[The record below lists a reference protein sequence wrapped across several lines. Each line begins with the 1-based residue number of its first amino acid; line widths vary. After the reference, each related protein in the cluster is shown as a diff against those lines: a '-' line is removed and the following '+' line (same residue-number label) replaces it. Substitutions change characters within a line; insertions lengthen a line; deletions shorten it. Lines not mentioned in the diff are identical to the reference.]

1 RGATESPRAWGRM
14 QASTFGAS
22 AAAGFAMGDVDH
34 QLRGSVAAM
43 GRWGEPLTAP
53 ELGTVDQD
61 RARALAVGV
70 VGAYAGAFAQVRF
83 YRRERTLPFAPYGTV
98 IGSPDN
104 TAADTLG
111 MLEGGYTR
119 ELSTRLTAT
128 ARLYAN
134 AYRYRDRLVLDDG
147 TFTDIGDSRWG
158 GGEARGRYAV
168 LDGDRLGVTA
178 GAEVTFI
185 STNSQAFY
193 YGAAPDEVVEVP
205 KAFNLQGLY
214 TEIDAKP
221 LPWLALTAGVRAD
234 RNSALDDRVSPRA
247 ALFASRDRY
256 GAKLLY
262 AEGFRNPSAYEGFFE
277 DGVDFI
283 ANPDIGAETIRS
295 YEAVVW
301 ARPRPGLT
309 TRLSAFRWT
318 ADRLVEQD
326 TVTVPMVGDRLQFD
340 NRGRLQSTG
349 LELEAS
355 YRDADGWLAFGGGTL
370 TQVEDGDGATAVG
383 APGWVASAGL
393 SSPLVLRRAHL
404 STEVQAIGARS
415 TRVDGVRADAFV
427 AWNVVAYL
435 PSIGGFDVTLGV
447 RNLLGQREAV
457 PAPEDYDRDDPIATL
472 PGEGRELYARL
483 GYRY

>member
-1 RGATESPRAWGRM
+1 M
-14 QASTFGAS
+14 
-22 AAAGFAMGDVDH
+22 
-34 QLRGSVAAM
+34 
-43 GRWGEPLTAP
+43 
-53 ELGTVDQD
+53 
-61 RARALAVGV
+61 

-119 ELSTRLTAT
+119 ELSSRLTAT

-185 STNSQAFY
+185 STHSQALRPT
-193 YGAAPDEVVEVP
+193 ARRPTSRWSRCPRD
-205 KAFNLQGLY
+205 FNLAGLY

-234 RNSALDDRVSPRA
+234 RHSVLEDRVSPRA
-247 ALFASRDRY
+247 ALFVSAGDRY

-262 AEGFRNPSAYEGFFE
+262 AEGFRNPSAYEAFFE

-283 ANPDIGAETIRS
+283 AQPDIGAETIRS

-301 ARPRPGLT
+301 ARPR
-309 TRLSAFRWT
+309 
-318 ADRLVEQD
+318 
-326 TVTVPMVGDRLQFD
+326 
-340 NRGRLQSTG
+340 
-349 LELEAS
+349 
-355 YRDADGWLAFGGGTL
+355 
-370 TQVEDGDGATAVG
+370 
-383 APGWVASAGL
+383 
-393 SSPLVLRRAHL
+393 RA
-404 STEVQAIGARS
+404 
-415 TRVDGVRADAFV
+415 
-427 AWNVVAYL
+427 
-435 PSIGGFDVTLGV
+435 
-447 RNLLGQREAV
+447 
-457 PAPEDYDRDDPIATL
+457 
-472 PGEGRELYARL
+472 
-483 GYRY
+483 